1 MSKFYNGSLINRS
14 FIESNLALASGT
26 KDVNGKVLTVGHGDI
41 TIPFIAYHILVDCDK
56 VKTHKMYCAM
66 IKACGRS
73 LCTKTLRDG
82 MNAMLAQNGYAFAPK
97 TDKLDALLAEIVD

>member
-56 VKTHKMYCAM
+56 VKTYQMYCAM
-66 IKACGRS
+66 NKACNRS
-73 LCTKTLRDG
+73 LCTASLQSG
-82 MNAMLAQNGYAFAPK
+82 MRAMLAENGYAFQAK

>member
-1 MSKFYNGSLINRS
+1 MSKFYNGNLINRA
-14 FIESNLALASGT
+14 FIESQLLLATGT
-26 KDVNGKVLTVGHGDI
+26 KDANGKLLIEGTGDI

-66 IKACGRS
+66 IKATGRS

-82 MNAMLAQNGYAFAPK
+82 MNAMLAENGYAFAPK
-97 TDKLDALLAEIVD
+97 TDKLDALLAEID